1 MLAAFLRRLFF
12 WQTLGFAAMSVWLVW
27 VWQWQAWWLLA
38 AWLAL
43 PLLMVTAWT
52 AKLTLH
58 SRPQGAGGWVWWR
71 ATAGESWA
79 IYRLLMVSMPWVWS
93 ASQLL
98 TPKEAASRVPVLLI
112 HGYCCNYG
120 VWRDVAARL
129 QALGHTVLA
138 INLEPLFCS
147 IDDYAPQVEQ
157 ALAQLRAQTSEQRV
171 ALVGHSM
178 GGLVIRA
185 WMRVYG
191 DTQVAVAVTLGSPH
205 QGTQITPH
213 AKLPNARQMVWASD
227 WLQALQASES
237 PERRALLR
245 VALTE
250 QDAIVF
256 PQSAQTLPGV
266 DAQVF
271 SGIGHLQLCTDA
283 RVFAWLAAQLNRN
296 EHQQSLR

>member
-1 MLAAFLRRLFF
+1 MLAAYLRRLFF
-12 WQTLGFAAMSVWLVW
+12 WQCLGYAAVSACLVW
-27 VWQWQAWWLLA
+27 GWQWQAWWLLV

-43 PLLMVTAWT
+43 PLLILAAWT
-52 AKLTLH
+52 AKITLH
-58 SRPQGAGGWVWWR
+58 SRPQGGGGWIWWR
-71 ATAGESWA
+71 AIAGESWA
-79 IYRLLMVSMPWVWS
+79 IYRLFIWSMPWVRS
-93 ASQLL
+93 ASQLR
-98 TPKEAASRVPVLLI
+98 TPNAPSSCLPVLLI

-129 QALGHTVLA
+129 QGLGHTVLA

-157 ALAQLRAQTSEQRV
+157 AVAQLRAQTGQQRV

-185 WMRVYG
+185 WMRAFG
-191 DTQVAVAVTLGSPH
+191 DTQLAVAMTLGSPH

-227 WLQALQASES
+227 WLQALQTSENHQ
-237 PERRALLR
+237 RRALLR

-256 PQSAQTLPGV
+256 PQNAQTIQGV
-266 DAQVF
+266 NTQGF

-283 RVFAWLAAQLNRN
+283 RVFDWVAAQLHAS
-296 EHQQSLR
+296 EHQQALR

>member
-1 MLAAFLRRLFF
+1 MLATFLRRLFF
-12 WQTLGFAAMSVWLVW
+12 WQSLGFAAISVWLVG

-43 PLLMVTAWT
+43 PLLMVAAWT
-52 AKLTLH
+52 AKLTLR

-71 ATAGESWA
+71 AIAGESWA
-79 IYRLLMVSMPWVWS
+79 IYRLFIGSMPWVRS
-93 ASQLL
+93 ASQLRIPNAPSSCL
-98 TPKEAASRVPVLLI
+98 PVLLI

-120 VWRDVAARL
+120 VWRDVAPRL

-157 ALAQLRAQTSEQRV
+157 AVAQLRAQTGQHRV

-185 WMRVYG
+185 WMRALG

-213 AKLPNARQMVWASD
+213 AKLPNARQMVWAND
-227 WLQALQASES
+227 WLQALQDSES
-237 PERRALLR
+237 PQRRALLR
-245 VALTE
+245 IALTE

-266 DAQVF
+266 DTQVF
-271 SGIGHLQLCTDA
+271 NGIGHLQLCTDA
-283 RVFAWLAAQLNRN
+283 RVFDWLAAQL
-296 EHQQSLR
+296 HQAEYS

>member
-12 WQTLGFAAMSVWLVW
+12 WQTLGYAVIGVWLVG
-27 VWQWQAWWLLA
+27 VWQWQVLWVLA

-43 PLLMVTAWT
+43 PLLMVSVWT
-52 AKLTLH
+52 AKLTLR
-58 SRPQGAGGWVWWR
+58 SRPQGAVGWVWWR
-71 ATAGESWA
+71 AIAGESWA
-79 IYRLLMVSMPWVWS
+79 IYRLLMGSMPWVWS
-93 ASQLL
+93 ASQLR
-98 TPKEAASRVPVLLI
+98 TPTAPSTKVPVLLI

-120 VWRDVAARL
+120 VWHDVAPRL

-157 ALAQLRAQTSEQRV
+157 ALAQLRAQTGEQRV

-237 PERRALLR
+237 PQRRALLR
-245 VALTE
+245 IALTE

-256 PQSAQTLPGV
+256 PQTRQTLPGV
-266 DAQVF
+266 DTQVF

-283 RVFAWLAAQLNRN
+283 RVFAWLAAELNRT
-296 EHQQSLR
+296 EHQKSLR

>member
-12 WQTLGFAAMSVWLVW
+12 WQTLGYAAISVWLVG
-27 VWQWQAWWLLA
+27 VWQWQTWWLLA
-38 AWLAL
+38 AWLSL
-43 PLLMVTAWT
+43 PLLILSLWT

-58 SRPQGAGGWVWWR
+58 SRPPGVGGWTWWR
-71 ATAGESWA
+71 AIAGESWA
-79 IYRLLMVSMPWVWS
+79 IYRLFVGSMPWVRS

-98 TPKEAASRVPVLLI
+98 SPKAAASRVPVLLI

-157 ALAQLRAQTSEQRV
+157 AVAQLRAQTGQQRI

-185 WMRVYG
+185 WMRAYG
-191 DTQVAVAVTLGSPH
+191 DAQVAVAVTLGSPH

-237 PERRALLR
+237 PQRRALLR

-283 RVFAWLAAQLNRN
+283 RVFAWLAAQLHAN
-296 EHQQSLR
+296 EHQQALR

>member
-1 MLAAFLRRLFF
+1 MQAAFLRRLFF
-12 WQTLGFAAMSVWLVW
+12 WQTLGCAVIGGWLVG
-27 VWQWQAWWLLA
+27 VWQWQVLWVLA

-52 AKLTLH
+52 TKLTLR
-58 SRPQGAGGWVWWR
+58 SRPQGAVGWVWWR
-71 ATAGESWA
+71 AIAGESWA

-98 TPKEAASRVPVLLI
+98 TPMAPASRLPVLLI
-112 HGYCCNYG
+112 HGYCCNHG

-147 IDDYAPQVEQ
+147 IDDYAPQVER
-157 ALAQLRAQTSEQRV
+157 AVAQLRAQTGQQRV

-237 PERRALLR
+237 PQRRALLR

-256 PQSAQTLPGV
+256 PQSAQTLPGA
-266 DAQVF
+266 DTQVF
-271 SGIGHLQLCTDA
+271 SGTGHLQLCTDA

>member
-12 WQTLGFAAMSVWLVW
+12 WQTLGYAAISVWLVG
-27 VWQWQAWWLLA
+27 VWQWQTSWLLA
-38 AWLAL
+38 GWLSL
-43 PLLMVTAWT
+43 PLLILSVWI

-58 SRPQGAGGWVWWR
+58 SRPPGVGGWAWWR
-71 ATAGESWA
+71 AIAGESWA
-79 IYRLLMVSMPWVWS
+79 IYRLFVGSMPWVRS

-98 TPKEAASRVPVLLI
+98 TPNAAASRVPVLLI
-112 HGYCCNYG
+112 HGYCCNHG

-147 IDDYAPQVEQ
+147 IDDYAPQVEE
-157 ALAQLRAQTSEQRV
+157 AVAQLRAQTGQQRI

-185 WMRVYG
+185 WMRAYG
-191 DTQVAVAVTLGSPH
+191 DAQVAVAVTLGSPH

-213 AKLPNARQMVWASD
+213 AKLPNARQMVWAND
-227 WLQALQASES
+227 WLQALQESES
-237 PERRALLR
+237 PQRRALLR

-256 PQSAQTLPGV
+256 PQGAQTLPGV

-283 RVFAWLAAQLNRN
+283 RVFNWLAAQLHAN
-296 EHQQSLR
+296 EHQQALR

>member
-12 WQTLGFAAMSVWLVW
+12 WQTLGFAAMGAWLVG
-27 VWQWQAWWLLA
+27 VWQWQVWWLLA

-43 PLLMVTAWT
+43 PLLMLSVWT
-52 AKLTLH
+52 AKLTLR
-58 SRPQGAGGWVWWR
+58 SRPQGAVGWVWWR
-71 ATAGESWA
+71 AIAGESWA
-79 IYRLLMVSMPWVWS
+79 IYRLLMRSMPWVWS

-98 TPKEAASRVPVLLI
+98 TPMAPASRLPVLLI
-112 HGYCCNYG
+112 HGYCCNHG

-157 ALAQLRAQTSEQRV
+157 AVAQLRAQTGEQRV

-185 WMRVYG
+185 WMRAYG

-213 AKLPNARQMVWASD
+213 AKLPNARQMVWASE

-237 PERRALLR
+237 PQRRALLR

-256 PQSAQTLPGV
+256 PQTAQTLPGV
-266 DAQVF
+266 DSKVF
-271 SGIGHLQLCTDA
+271 SGIGHLQLCSDA
-283 RVFAWLAAQLNRN
+283 RVVAWLAAQLQTTK
-296 EHQQSLR
+296 QQ

>member
-1 MLAAFLRRLFF
+1 MLAAFLRRWFF
-12 WQTLGFAAMSVWLVW
+12 WQTLGYGALSAYLVW
-27 VWQWQAWWLLA
+27 VWQWQAWCLLV

-43 PLLMVTAWT
+43 PLLILGVWT
-52 AKLTLH
+52 AKLTLS
-58 SRPQGAGGWVWWR
+58 SRPQGSGAWVWWKVI
-71 ATAGESWA
+71 TGETWA
-79 IYRLLMVSMPWVWS
+79 IYRLLIWAMPWVRTQT
-93 ASQLL
+93 QLL
-98 TPKEAASRVPVLLI
+98 QAGSQSQQLPVLLI
-112 HGYCCNYG
+112 HGYCCNHG
-120 VWRDVAARL
+120 VWLDVAPRL

-157 ALAQLRAQTSEQRV
+157 AVAQLRAQTGQQRV

-185 WMRVYG
+185 WMRAYG
-191 DTQVAVAVTLGSPH
+191 DAQVAVAVTLGSPH

-227 WLQALQASES
+227 WLQALQAGES
-237 PERRALLR
+237 PQRRALLR
-245 VALTE
+245 IALTE

-256 PQSAQTLPGV
+256 PQTAQTLPGV
-266 DAQVF
+266 ATQVF

-283 RVFAWLAAQLNRN
+283 RVFAWIATQLH
-296 EHQQSLR
+296 EAGQP

>member
-12 WQTLGFAAMSVWLVW
+12 WQTLGFAAISVWLVG

-43 PLLMVTAWT
+43 PLLMVAAWT
-52 AKLTLH
+52 AKLTLR

-71 ATAGESWA
+71 AIAGESWA
-79 IYRLLMVSMPWVWS
+79 IYRLFIGSMPWVRS
-93 ASQLL
+93 ASQLRIPNAPSSCL
-98 TPKEAASRVPVLLI
+98 PVLLI

-120 VWRDVAARL
+120 VWRDVAPRL

-157 ALAQLRAQTSEQRV
+157 AVAQLRAQTGQHRV

-185 WMRVYG
+185 WMRALG

-213 AKLPNARQMVWASD
+213 AKLPNARQMVWAND
-227 WLQALQASES
+227 WLQALQDSES
-237 PERRALLR
+237 PQRRALLR
-245 VALTE
+245 IALTE

-266 DAQVF
+266 DTQVF
-271 SGIGHLQLCTDA
+271 NGIGHLQLCTDA
-283 RVFAWLAAQLNRN
+283 RVFDWLAAQL
-296 EHQQSLR
+296 HQAEYS

>member
-1 MLAAFLRRLFF
+1 MLAAFLRRWFF
-12 WQTLGFAAMSVWLVW
+12 WQTLGYGALSAYLVW
-27 VWQWQAWWLLA
+27 VWQWQAWCLLV

-43 PLLMVTAWT
+43 PLLILGVWT
-52 AKLTLH
+52 AKLTLR
-58 SRPQGAGGWVWWR
+58 SRPQGSGAWVWWKVI
-71 ATAGESWA
+71 TGETWA
-79 IYRLLMVSMPWVWS
+79 IYRLLIWAMPWVRTQT
-93 ASQLL
+93 QLL
-98 TPKEAASRVPVLLI
+98 QAGSQSQQLPVLLI
-112 HGYCCNYG
+112 HGYCCNHG
-120 VWRDVAARL
+120 VWLDVAPRL

-138 INLEPLFCS
+138 INLEPMFCS

-157 ALAQLRAQTSEQRV
+157 AVAQLRAQTGQQRV

-185 WMRVYG
+185 WMRAYG
-191 DTQVAVAVTLGSPH
+191 HAQVAVAVTLGSPH

-237 PERRALLR
+237 PQRRALLR
-245 VALTE
+245 IALTE

-256 PQSAQTLPGV
+256 PQTVQTLPGV
-266 DAQVF
+266 ATQVF

-283 RVFAWLAAQLNRN
+283 RVFTWITTQLRAAGQP
-296 EHQQSLR
+296 

>member
-12 WQTLGFAAMSVWLVW
+12 WQTLGYAAMGVWLVW

-43 PLLMVTAWT
+43 PLLMVAAWT

-58 SRPQGAGGWVWWR
+58 ARPQGAGGWVWWR
-71 ATAGESWA
+71 SMAGESWA
-79 IYRLLMVSMPWVWS
+79 IYRLLMGFMPWVWS

-98 TPKEAASRVPVLLI
+98 TPKAAASRVPVLLI
-112 HGYCCNYG
+112 HGYCCNHG

-138 INLEPLFCS
+138 VNLEPLFCS

-157 ALAQLRAQTSEQRV
+157 AVAQLRTQTGQQRV

-185 WMRVYG
+185 WMRAYG

-227 WLQALQASES
+227 WLQALQDSES
-237 PERRALLR
+237 PQRRALLR
-245 VALTE
+245 IALTE

-256 PQSAQTLPGV
+256 PQIAQILPGV

-283 RVFAWLAAQLNRN
+283 RVFDWLAAQLNRTEN
-296 EHQQSLR
+296 QQSLR

>member
-12 WQTLGFAAMSVWLVW
+12 WQTLGYAVIGVWLVG
-27 VWQWQAWWLLA
+27 VWQWQVWWLLA

-43 PLLMVTAWT
+43 PLLMVSVWT
-52 AKLTLH
+52 AKLTLR
-58 SRPQGAGGWVWWR
+58 SRPQGAVGWVWWR
-71 ATAGESWA
+71 AIAGESWA
-79 IYRLLMVSMPWVWS
+79 IYRLLMGSMPWVWS
-93 ASQLL
+93 ASQLR
-98 TPKEAASRVPVLLI
+98 TPTAPSTKVPVLLI

-120 VWRDVAARL
+120 VWHDVAPRL

-147 IDDYAPQVEQ
+147 IDEYASQVEQ
-157 ALAQLRAQTSEQRV
+157 AIAQLRAQTGQQRI

-185 WMRVYG
+185 WMRAYG
-191 DTQVAVAVTLGSPH
+191 DTQVAVALTLGSPH

-227 WLQALQASES
+227 WLQALQESES
-237 PERRALLR
+237 PQRRALLR
-245 VALTE
+245 IALTE

-256 PQSAQTLPGV
+256 PQTRQTLPGV
-266 DAQVF
+266 DTQVF

-283 RVFAWLAAQLNRN
+283 RVFAWLAAELNRT
-296 EHQQSLR
+296 EHQKSLR

>member
-1 MLAAFLRRLFF
+1 MLATFLRRLFF
-12 WQTLGFAAMSVWLVW
+12 WQSLGFAAISVWLVG
-27 VWQWQAWWLLA
+27 VWQWQVWWLLA

-43 PLLMVTAWT
+43 PLLMVAAWT
-52 AKLTLH
+52 AKLTLR

-71 ATAGESWA
+71 AIAGESWA
-79 IYRLLMVSMPWVWS
+79 IYRLFIGSMPWVRS
-93 ASQLL
+93 ASQLRIPNAPSSCL
-98 TPKEAASRVPVLLI
+98 PVLLI

-120 VWRDVAARL
+120 VWRDVAPRL

-157 ALAQLRAQTSEQRV
+157 AVAQLRAQTGQHRV

-185 WMRVYG
+185 WMRAYG

-213 AKLPNARQMVWASD
+213 AKLPNARQMVWAND
-227 WLQALQASES
+227 WLQALQDSES
-237 PERRALLR
+237 PQRRALLR
-245 VALTE
+245 IALTE

-256 PQSAQTLPGV
+256 PQTRQTLPGV
-266 DAQVF
+266 DTQVF
-271 SGIGHLQLCTDA
+271 SGIGHLQMCTDA
-283 RVFAWLAAQLNRN
+283 RVFNWLAAQLHAN
-296 EHQQSLR
+296 EHQQALR

>member
-12 WQTLGFAAMSVWLVW
+12 WQTLGYAAMGVWLVW

-43 PLLMVTAWT
+43 PLLMVAAWT

-71 ATAGESWA
+71 AIAGESWA
-79 IYRLLMVSMPWVWS
+79 IYRLFIWSMPWVWP
-93 ASQLL
+93 ASQLR
-98 TPKEAASRVPVLLI
+98 TPKAAASRVPVLLI

-157 ALAQLRAQTSEQRV
+157 AVAQLRAQTGQQRV

-185 WMRVYG
+185 WMRAYG

-213 AKLPNARQMVWASD
+213 AKLPNARQMVRAND
-227 WLQALQASES
+227 WLQALQESES
-237 PERRALLR
+237 PQRRALLR
-245 VALTE
+245 IALTE

-266 DAQVF
+266 DTQVF
-271 SGIGHLQLCTDA
+271 SRMGHLQLCTDA
-283 RVFAWLAAQLNRN
+283 RVFTWMRKQL
-296 EHQQSLR
+296 QGDV

>member
-1 MLAAFLRRLFF
+1 MLAAYLRRLFF
-12 WQTLGFAAMSVWLVW
+12 WQCLGYAAVSACLVW
-27 VWQWQAWWLLA
+27 GWQWQAWWLLV

-43 PLLMVTAWT
+43 PLLILAAWT
-52 AKLTLH
+52 AKITLH
-58 SRPQGAGGWVWWR
+58 SRPQGGGGWIWWR
-71 ATAGESWA
+71 AIAGESWA
-79 IYRLLMVSMPWVWS
+79 IYRLFIWSMPWVRS
-93 ASQLL
+93 ASQLR
-98 TPKEAASRVPVLLI
+98 TPNAPSSCLPVLLI

-129 QALGHTVLA
+129 QGLGHTVLA

-157 ALAQLRAQTSEQRV
+157 AVAQLRAQTGQQRV

-185 WMRVYG
+185 WMRAFG
-191 DTQVAVAVTLGSPH
+191 DTQLAVAMTLGSPH

-227 WLQALQASES
+227 WLQALQTSENHQ
-237 PERRALLR
+237 RRALLR

-256 PQSAQTLPGV
+256 PQTAQTLPGV
-266 DAQVF
+266 DTQHF
-271 SGIGHLQLCTDA
+271 SGIGHLKLCTDA
-283 RVFAWLAAQLNRN
+283 DVFAWITAQLRSA
-296 EHQQSLR
+296 EHP

>member
-1 MLAAFLRRLFF
+1 MLAAFLRHLFF
-12 WQTLGFAAMSVWLVW
+12 WQTLAFAAFSVWLAW
-27 VWQWQAWWLLA
+27 VWQWQAWWLLVV
-38 AWLAL
+38 WLAL
-43 PLLMVTAWT
+43 PLLILAIWIT
-52 AKLTLH
+52 KLTLR
-58 SRPQGAGGWVWWR
+58 SRPQGASGWVWWR
-71 ATAGESWA
+71 AIAGESWA
-79 IYRLLMVSMPWVWS
+79 IYRLFVWSMPWAPS

-98 TPKEAASRVPVLLI
+98 MPTAPASGLPVLLI

-129 QALGHTVLA
+129 AALGHTVLA

-157 ALAQLRAQTSEQRV
+157 AVAQLRAQTGQQRV

-185 WMRVYG
+185 WMRTYG
-191 DTQVAVAVTLGSPH
+191 DAQVAVAVTLGSPH
-205 QGTQITPH
+205 HGTQITPH

-237 PERRALLR
+237 PQRRALLR

-256 PQSAQTLPGV
+256 PQTAQTLLGV
-266 DAQVF
+266 DSKVF
-271 SGIGHLQLCTDA
+271 SGIGHLQLCSDA
-283 RVFAWLAAQLNRN
+283 RVFAWLAAQLQTTK
-296 EHQQSLR
+296 QQSLVC

>member
-12 WQTLGFAAMSVWLVW
+12 WQTLGYAVIGAWLVG

-43 PLLMVTAWT
+43 PLLIVSAWT
-52 AKLTLH
+52 AKLTLR

-71 ATAGESWA
+71 AIAGESWA
-79 IYRLLMVSMPWVWS
+79 IYRLLMGFMPWVWS
-93 ASQLL
+93 ASQLQTTTAPL
-98 TPKEAASRVPVLLI
+98 PKVPVLLI

-157 ALAQLRAQTSEQRV
+157 AVAQLRAQTGQQRV

-237 PERRALLR
+237 PQRRALLR

-266 DAQVF
+266 DTQVF

-283 RVFAWLAAQLNRN
+283 RVFDWLAAQL
-296 EHQQSLR
+296 HQAEYS

>member
-1 MLAAFLRRLFF
+1 MLAAFLRRWYF
-12 WQTLGFAAMSVWLVW
+12 WQTLAYAAVSLWLVQA
-27 VWQWQAWWLLA
+27 WQWPAWWLLA

-43 PLLMVTAWT
+43 PLLILWVWT
-52 AKLTLH
+52 AKLTLR
-58 SRPQGAGGWVWWR
+58 SRPQGASGWVWWQ
-71 ATAGESWA
+71 AMAGESWA
-79 IYRLLMVSMPWVWS
+79 IYRLFVGSMPWAWS
-93 ASQLL
+93 ASQLR
-98 TPKEAASRVPVLLI
+98 TPAAPASKVPVLLI

-138 INLEPLFCS
+138 INLEPLFSS

-157 ALAQLRAQTSEQRV
+157 AVAQLHAQTGQQRV

-185 WMRVYG
+185 WMRAYG
-191 DTQVAVAVTLGSPH
+191 DTQVAFAVTLGSPH

-213 AKLPNARQMVWASD
+213 AKLPNARQMVWAND
-227 WLQALQASES
+227 WLQALQDSES
-237 PERRALLR
+237 PQRRALLR
-245 VALTE
+245 IALTE

-266 DAQVF
+266 DTQVF

-283 RVFAWLAAQLNRN
+283 RVFDWLAAQLTGN
-296 EHQQSLR
+296 ERQQALR

>member
-12 WQTLGFAAMSVWLVW
+12 WQCLGYAAVSAWLVW
-27 VWQWQAWWLLA
+27 VWQWQAWWLLV

-43 PLLMVTAWT
+43 PLLILAAWT
-52 AKLTLH
+52 AKITLH
-58 SRPQGAGGWVWWR
+58 SRPQGGGGWIWWR
-71 ATAGESWA
+71 AIAGESWA
-79 IYRLLMVSMPWVWS
+79 IYRLLVWSMPWARS
-93 ASQLL
+93 ASQLRTPTAPL
-98 TPKEAASRVPVLLI
+98 TKVPVLLV

-120 VWRDVAARL
+120 VWRYVAARL

-157 ALAQLRAQTSEQRV
+157 AVAQLRAQTGQQRV
-171 ALVGHSM
+171 AVVGHSM

-185 WMRVYG
+185 WMRAYG

-213 AKLPNARQMVWASD
+213 AKLPNARQMVWAND
-227 WLQALQASES
+227 WLQALQANES
-237 PERRALLR
+237 PHRRALLR
-245 VALTE
+245 IALTA

-256 PQSAQTLPGV
+256 PQIAQTLPGV
-266 DAQVF
+266 DSKVF

-283 RVFAWLAAQLNRN
+283 DVFAWITTQLRGA
-296 EHQQSLR
+296 EHP

>member
-1 MLAAFLRRLFF
+1 MLATLLRRLFF
-12 WQTLGFAAMSVWLVW
+12 WQTLGYAAISAWLVW
-27 VWQWQAWWLLA
+27 AWQWQAWWLLA
-38 AWLAL
+38 AWLVL
-43 PLLMVTAWT
+43 PLFFLSLWT
-52 AKLTLH
+52 AKLTLA
-58 SRPQGAGGWVWWR
+58 SRPPGAGGWLWWR
-71 ATAGESWA
+71 AVVGESWA
-79 IYRLLMVSMPWVWS
+79 IYRLFFGAMPWVRS

-98 TPKEAASRVPVLLI
+98 TPKAATSRVPVLLI
-112 HGYCCNYG
+112 HGYCCNHG
-120 VWRDVAARL
+120 VWRDVATRL
-129 QALGHTVLA
+129 QRLGHTVLA

-157 ALAQLRAQTSEQRV
+157 AVAQLRAQTGQQRI

-185 WMRVYG
+185 WMRAYG

-205 QGTQITPH
+205 QGTQISPH

-237 PERRALLR
+237 PQRRALLR
-245 VALTE
+245 IALTE

-256 PQSAQTLPGV
+256 PQSAQTLAGV
-266 DAQVF
+266 QAQLF

-283 RVFAWLAAQLNRN
+283 QVFAWLAAQLNGS